1 MALGSAPASEKK
13 ACCVPQAVRS
23 APRAVCT
30 SVLQDNL
37 PSRAVSYED
46 MVLIGPG
53 AYRIGADDSEVHVA
67 DGEGPVR
74 SVDMDA
80 FWIDRYAVTN
90 RQFAAF
96 VAATGHVTEAESEG
110 WSFVFEGVATATG
123 KKRRLRGS
131 VPQTPWWLPV
141 RGAQWR
147 HPEGPGSHISSRQD
161 HPVVHVSWHDAV
173 AYANWVGKRLP
184 TEAEWEIAARGRMEN
199 FRYPWGN
206 ELLPDGEHQ
215 CNIWQGRFPEE
226 NTKEDGYVTTA
237 PVTAFPP
244 NGYGLYNMVG
254 KTWEWCADF
263 WSPDW
268 HQAENALTRHNP
280 AGPPEG
286 TDRVIRGGS
295 HMCHH
300 SYCNRYRNSARTH
313 TTPDSSLGH
322 IGFRCASSV
331 VAEL

>member
-1 MALGSAPASEKK
+1 MTLSSASAHPKK
-13 ACCVPQAVRS
+13 ACCVPQA
-23 APRAVCT
+23 ARA
-30 SVLQDNL
+30 S
-37 PSRAVSYED
+37 SRAPSVSVFQDRQLCRTSGYED
-46 MVLIGPG
+46 MVLIGEG
-53 AYRIGADDSEVHVA
+53 THQIGADDSETHVA

-74 SVDMDA
+74 LVEVNA

-96 VAATGHVTEAESEG
+96 VAATGDVTEAEAEG
-110 WSFVFEGVATATG
+110 WSFVFEGVATATA

-147 HPEGPGSHISSRQD
+147 HPEGPGSHISARQD
-161 HPVVHVSWHDAV
+161 HPVVHVSWNDAV
-173 AYANWVGKRLP
+173 AYTVWAGKRLP
-184 TEAEWEIAARGRMEN
+184 TEAEWEIAARGRMQN

-206 ELLPDGEHQ
+206 ELRPDGEAQ
-215 CNIWQGRFPEE
+215 CNIWQGRFPDE
-226 NTKEDGYVTTA
+226 NTRQDGYVTTV

-254 KTWEWCADF
+254 NTWEWCSDF
-263 WSPDW
+263 WSPVW
-268 HQAENALTRHNP
+268 HQAENALTRCNP
-280 AGPPEG
+280 SGPPEG

-322 IGFRCASSV
+322 IGFRCASSAV
-331 VAEL
+331 VDL